1 MSSGAQVVLDADF
14 LSAFLK
20 IERLSIVREL
30 FGLDLVL
37 TPPAVYREIGVTDLL
52 PRLAAIP
59 WIEVREP
66 AAEKLKAL
74 GRDETFARLGSG
86 EREAIA
92 LCMELGDV
100 VLLMNDNR
108 ARQVAV
114 RLGIRVLSVPTF
126 LLAYKNSGLADRGQI
141 ADLVTAL
148 EERDFYGF
156 RKDVRDLLLT

>member
-1 MSSGAQVVLDADF
+1 LSSGAQVVLDADF

-30 FGLDLVL
+30 FGLDFVL

-52 PRLAAIP
+52 PRLTAIS

-66 AAEKLKAL
+66 DAEKMEVL
-74 GRDETFARLGSG
+74 GRDEVFTRLGAG

-92 LCMELGDV
+92 LCMELGDG

-114 RLGIRVLSVPTF
+114 RLGVRVFNVPTF
-126 LLAYKNSGLADRGQI
+126 LLAYKNSGLADREQI
-141 ADLVTAL
+141 VDLVRRPRSSFL
-148 EERDFYGF
+148 VCE
-156 RKDVRDLLLT
+156 

>member
-1 MSSGAQVVLDADF
+1 LSFGAQVVLDADF

-20 IERLSIVREL
+20 IERLSIVRDF
-30 FGLDLVL
+30 FGLDLVF
-37 TPPAVYREIGVTDLL
+37 TPPAVYREISVTDLL
-52 PRLAAIP
+52 PRLTATS

-66 AAEKLKAL
+66 DAEKVKDLGGDKA
-74 GRDETFARLGSG
+74 FAKLGSG

-92 LCMELGDV
+92 LCMELGDA

-114 RLGIRVLSVPTF
+114 RLGIRVFSVPAF
-126 LLAYKNSGLADRGQI
+126 LLAYKNSGLVDREQI
-141 ADLVTAL
+141 ADLVTSL

-156 RKDVRDLLLT
+156 RKDVRDLLLA

>member
-1 MSSGAQVVLDADF
+1 
-14 LSAFLK
+14 
-20 IERLSIVREL
+20 
-30 FGLDLVL
+30 
-37 TPPAVYREIGVTDLL
+37 VTDLL

-66 AAEKLKAL
+66 DAEKVKAL

-126 LLAYKNSGLADRGQI
+126 LLAYKNSGLADREQI

>member
-1 MSSGAQVVLDADF
+1 LSSSAQVVLDADF

-30 FGLDLVL
+30 LGLGPVF
-37 TPPAVYREIGVTDLL
+37 TPPAVYREISVTDLL
-52 PRLAAIP
+52 PRLAAIS

-66 AAEKLKAL
+66 DAEKVKAL
-74 GRDETFARLGSG
+74 GRDEAFARLGSG

-92 LCMELGDV
+92 LCQELGDV
-100 VLLMNDNR
+100 VLLMNDNK
-108 ARQVAV
+108 AGQVAG
-114 RLGIRVLSVPTF
+114 RLGIRVFSVPTF
-126 LLAYKNSGLADRGQI
+126 LLAYKDSGLASQEQI

>member
-20 IERLSIVREL
+20 IERLFIIREL
-30 FGLDLVL
+30 FGLDRAF
-37 TPPAVYREIGVTDLL
+37 TPPAVYREISVTDLL
-52 PRLAAIP
+52 PRLTAIP

-66 AAEKLKAL
+66 DAEKMKAL
-74 GRDETFARLGSG
+74 GRDEAFARLGSG
-86 EREAIA
+86 EREAIV
-92 LCMELGDV
+92 LCMELEDA

-114 RLGIRVLSVPTF
+114 RLGIRVFSVPTF
-126 LLAYKNSGLADRGQI
+126 LLAYKDSGLADKEQI